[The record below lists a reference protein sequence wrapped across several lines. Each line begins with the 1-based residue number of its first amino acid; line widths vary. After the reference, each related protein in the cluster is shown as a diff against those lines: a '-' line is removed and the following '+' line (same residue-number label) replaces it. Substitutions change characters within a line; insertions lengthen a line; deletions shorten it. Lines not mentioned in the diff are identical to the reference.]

1 MIKTE
6 WKNSLKWK
14 EQLRNISFFGIE
26 VAIPIMFIQ
35 AINKACGRGRFEVM

>member
-1 MIKTE
+1 MKGAIK
-6 WKNSLKWK
+6 KY
-14 EQLRNISFFGIE
+14 IFFFGIE